1 MMKISKHFLAKS
13 TINDSFSVSKGL
25 VIHGNI
31 EGSVCG
37 RIEGHVY
44 GNIELEGKVIIA
56 EDAFVSGYI
65 VGTDIN
71 INGTVK
77 GNIICKGQLT
87 VGEKGDISGEILSV
101 AISIHPNCKIS
112 GTIRKADS
120 INEED
125 VNSVKISTLPKINAS
140 LKAIVKDENQTNS
153 ATGEAWW

>member
-1 MMKISKHFLAKS
+1 MKISKHFLAKS
-13 TINDSFSVSKGL
+13 TVNDSFSVSKGL

-56 EDAFVSGYI
+56 EEAFVSGYI
-65 VGTDIN
+65 VGTDIK

-101 AISIHPNCKIS
+101 AFSIDPNCKIK
-112 GTIRKADS
+112 GTIRKADT
-120 INEED
+120 ITEED

-140 LKAIVKDENQTNS
+140 LKAIVKDESQANT

>member
-1 MMKISKHFLAKS
+1 MKISKHFLAKS
-13 TINDSFSVSKGL
+13 TVNDSFSVSKGL

-56 EDAFVSGYI
+56 DDAFVSGYI

-77 GNIICKGQLT
+77 GNIICKGKLT
-87 VGEKGDISGEILSV
+87 VGEKADISGDILSV
-101 AISIHPNCKIS
+101 AISIDQNCKIK
-112 GTIRKADS
+112 GTIRKTDS
-120 INEED
+120 ITEED
-125 VNSVKISTLPKINAS
+125 VNSVKINTLPKINAS
-140 LKAIVKDENQTNS
+140 LKAIVPDESQANK